1 VGLNLIVGVNMG
13 HKSKC
18 RTDRQKAL
26 IARLVAIACIFYG
39 SYVMAELHLGELK
52 MLSATGEPLR
62 AQIPVGQADISIEE
76 AVIDVNLAS
85 DAMFERAGLTRD
97 IYLAGVEL
105 SIARN
110 SLGDLIVEVIADKP
124 IDRPYIDFL
133 LQLDLPEGRIIR
145 EYRLLRNPYAVI
157 DQPYKPTF
165 ESNSLGKSGLL
176 TRVVQPKTYKHRVV
190 AGDTLWNVAKR
201 LRPSHMTIVETMDR
215 LYATNPDAFLDG
227 DSTKLRKGYIVSFT
241 SAPESVADPVA
252 KQSEVSLS
260 ISEPNI
266 ELIPIIDSQ
275 PSASTPNDEPIELV
289 DIDVQAQP
297 VVEQAEASDHR
308 EVPAVVAE
316 QSVTEE
322 QVILQPDVIQET
334 SDLPVVEPLPA
345 DTDVTQIPA
354 EVLPLADKS
363 VAPITVEAE
372 LTNVTKQQSVF
383 NIEPQQI
390 KHWLSRLQ
398 QLPKDLWVITLVF
411 LLAILVN
418 WRRKSRDANKD
429 SESLSSAQ
437 QQPSN
442 SDDIVSDELA
452 DSVLDGPFASSHG
465 DEVFNQEHDADV
477 EVQQV
482 VEEGAQLPGAQALE
496 TQLNQEIQNSQADEY
511 QTDDYADD
519 DTVDLDPLTIRLDMA
534 TLCIEMGDIENAQA
548 VLEEVISEADS
559 EGKAKARA
567 ILDSIET

>member
-1 VGLNLIVGVNMG
+1 MDLNLTVGVNMS
-13 HKSKC
+13 HKSM
-18 RTDRQKAL
+18 RRIDRQRAL

-39 SYVMAELHLGELK
+39 SYVVAELHLGELK

-110 SLGDLIVEVIADKP
+110 SLGDLIVEVVADKP

-133 LQLDLPEGRIIR
+133 VQLDLPEGRIIR

-157 DQPYKPTF
+157 DQPYRPAF
-165 ESNSLGKSGLL
+165 ESNSLEKSELL
-176 TRVVQPKTYKHRVV
+176 TKVVQPRIYKHRVV

-201 LRPSHMTIVETMDR
+201 LRPSHMTMVETMDR

-227 DSTKLRKGYIVSFT
+227 DSTKLRKGYVVSFT
-241 SAPESVADPVA
+241 SAPEVADPVA
-252 KQSEVSLS
+252 KQSEVSSS
-260 ISEPNI
+260 ISEPDI
-266 ELIPIIDSQ
+266 ELIPIVDSQ
-275 PSASTPNDEPIELV
+275 PSASTPNDSPTELA

-297 VVEQAEASDHR
+297 VVEQAEAPDKQ
-308 EVPAVVAE
+308 EVPAVVAQ

-322 QVILQPDVIQET
+322 RVVLQPDVIQET
-334 SDLPVVEPLPA
+334 PDLPVVESSRA
-345 DTDVTQIPA
+345 DTVVTQTPDKA
-354 EVLPLADKS
+354 LPLTDES
-363 VAPITVEAE
+363 VAPITVAAKFID
-372 LTNVTKQQSVF
+372 VAQIKDFFS
-383 NIEPQQI
+383 IEPQQL
-390 KHWLSRLQ
+390 KHWLTRLQ
-398 QLPKDLWVITLVF
+398 QLPKDLWVIAVVF

-418 WRRKSRDANKD
+418 WRRKSRDANKEP
-429 SESLSSAQ
+429 ESLSLSTQ

-442 SDDIVSDELA
+442 SDDRVSDELA
-452 DSVLDGPFASSHG
+452 DSVLDGPFASSH
-465 DEVFNQEHDADV
+465 DDDVFNQEHDADA

-482 VEEGAQLPGAQALE
+482 VEEGAQIPGAQTLE
-496 TQLNQEIQNSQADEY
+496 SQLNQEIQKSQADEY

-559 EGKAKARA
+559 DGKAKARA